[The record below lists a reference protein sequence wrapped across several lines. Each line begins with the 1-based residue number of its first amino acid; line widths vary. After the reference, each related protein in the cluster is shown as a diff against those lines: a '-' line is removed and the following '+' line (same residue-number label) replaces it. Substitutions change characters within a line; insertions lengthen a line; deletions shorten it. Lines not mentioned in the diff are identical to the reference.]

1 MSGHTPWSKIKH
13 KKPRQGARSDARS
26 EVAVAE
32 AGWDLTRI
40 RAEDHGR
47 FVARKRIIEDDHS
60 VTLRFESSYT
70 LEDLAKNVNRRER
83 ETA

>member
-1 MSGHTPWSKIKH
+1 MARKQQQQ
-13 KKPRQGARSDARS
+13 RRRSDARA
-26 EVAVAE
+26 EAVLAE

-47 FVARKRIIEDDHS
+47 FVARQRIIEEDHS
-60 VTLRFESSYT
+60 ITLRYESSYT
-70 LEDLAKNVNRRER
+70 LDGLRVSVLRRER

>member
-1 MSGHTPWSKIKH
+1 MKTRR
-13 KKPRQGARSDARS
+13 KPNAGKRSDAKCQ
-26 EVAVAE
+26 AILDE

-60 VTLRFESSYT
+60 VTLRFESSLT
-70 LEDLAKNVNRRER
+70 LEGLAMNVNRRER

>member
-1 MSGHTPWSKIKH
+1 VKTRR
-13 KKPRQGARSDARS
+13 KPNAGKRSDTRS
-26 EVAVAE
+26 EAALAE

-70 LEDLAKNVNRRER
+70 LEDLAKNVSRRER